1 MAKSSDRRTF
11 LKQAAGL
18 AGTAS
23 LGLPTLAADAVAAP
37 TDTPRA
43 DGTLPR
49 APTAYHTLAPDEA
62 AFVEALVDVMC
73 PPDELTP
80 SGVDCGLALGIDRLL
95 ASAWGRGEGR
105 YLRGPFRQGKPQHGW
120 QSPMTPEQLCKAGIS
135 TARAACLR
143 RLGREFAEL
152 GAVEADRFLQQV
164 QAGEH
169 EDDAS
174 LSLAMWF
181 NELVY
186 PLFTRACFADPMYGG
201 NRGKV
206 FWKMI
211 GYPGLPAAYGIDMVR
226 YRGKPHPRATEP
238 KSIEDLG

>member
-37 TDTPRA
+37 TGSRRA
-43 DGTLPR
+43 DALPR
-49 APTAYHTLAPDEA
+49 DADAYHTLAPDEA

-73 PPDELTP
+73 PADELTP

-120 QSPMTPEQLCKAGIS
+120 QSPLTPEQLCKAGIAA
-135 TARAACLR
+135 AR
-143 RLGREFAEL
+143 G
-152 GAVEADRFLQQV
+152 V
-164 QAGEH
+164 
-169 EDDAS
+169 
-174 LSLAMWF
+174 
-181 NELVY
+181 
-186 PLFTRACFADPMYGG
+186 
-201 NRGKV
+201 
-206 FWKMI
+206 
-211 GYPGLPAAYGIDMVR
+211 PAAARTRVR
-226 YRGKPHPRATEP
+226 RARRPRPTGSCSRSRPASTKTTRRSRSRCGSTSWSIRCSRAPASPTPCTAATAARC
-238 KSIEDLG
+238 SGR

>member
-1 MAKSSDRRTF
+1 MAKRSDRRTF

-23 LGLPTLAADAVAAP
+23 LGLPSLASDAAAAP
-37 TDTPRA
+37 A
-43 DGTLPR
+43 DPHADNALPR
-49 APTAYHTLAPDEA
+49 TPTAYHTLAPDEA
-62 AFVEALVDVMC
+62 AFVEALVNVMC
-73 PPDELTP
+73 PADELTP

-120 QSPMTPEQLCKAGIS
+120 QSPLTPEQLYKAGMAA
-135 TARAACLR
+135 ARAACVR
-143 RLGREFAEL
+143 RYGCEFAEL
-152 GAVEADRFLQQV
+152 SADDGDSFLKEV

-169 EDDAS
+169 DDEAFS
-174 LSLAMWF
+174 LRSWF
-181 NELVY
+181 DELVY

-206 FWKMI
+206 FWKLI

-226 YRGKPHPRATEP
+226 YRGKPHPRAAEP

>member
-1 MAKSSDRRTF
+1 MAERSGRRTF

-23 LGLPTLAADAVAAP
+23 LGLPALAADAADAAA
-37 TDTPRA
+37 PRA
-43 DGTLPR
+43 DGAPAR

-62 AFVEALVDVMC
+62 AFVEALVNVMC
-73 PPDELTP
+73 PADELTP

-120 QSPMTPEQLCKAGIS
+120 QSPLTPEQLCKAGIS

-143 RLGREFAEL
+143 RHGREFAEL
-152 GAVEADRFLQQV
+152 DSDQADRFLKQL

-174 LSLAMWF
+174 LSLREWF
-181 NELVY
+181 DELIY

-226 YRGKPHPRATEP
+226 YRGKRHPRAAEP